1 MTTVVSLERPQLS
14 VRGRI
19 DDAVARARQLGRT
32 TLLSHVEQLP
42 FAPDPVA
49 FLAAS
54 SAALDSGTL
63 WEQPAIGLAFAGAGS
78 ACEIRATGPGRL
90 SQVSAAMR
98 DLQFLEVFSK

>member
-54 SAALDSGTL
+54 SAALGSGTL
-63 WEQPAIGLAFAGAGS
+63 WEQPAMRPRVRRRRVGLRDPCHRTRPIRPGLGGDAGPAVGARS
-78 ACEIRATGPGRL
+78 
-90 SQVSAAMR
+90 
-98 DLQFLEVFSK
+98 